1 MLSRVERERRRRRIN
16 RQIQELLIQR
26 RLARGQGWSMPAK
39 PPAPGEEAG
48 ESAA

>member
-26 RLARGQGWSMPAK
+26 RLARGLPALPVK
-39 PPAPGEEAG
+39 SGQAPAPPDG
-48 ESAA
+48 AAAA